1 MVIVRYKLLC
11 CNVTVKLLV
20 LFSLDIK
27 MSFSS
32 KCYFVLIK

>member
-11 CNVTVKLLV
+11 CNVTVKLLL

-27 MSFSS
+27 NEFLF
-32 KCYFVLIK
+32 KVLFCLN